1 MTRISTCIFIIVEWR
16 NSFCSFGSNQSTT
29 TVPEQSRSTAAL
41 LLKKK
46 ERDEILWLHFY
57 QNKQTR
63 VFFFTRHQ
71 KSSIYHQERLTQS
84 FLSLSLS
91 LDSRFNQHFTVV
103 IVYAL
108 LTVLCERERAASVAA
123 TAKRT
128 VPIDIETIRRHDRR
142 WVGGGNGSRK
152 KDEREGGGGGEGGS
166 PSSTLC
172 FIAR

>member
-1 MTRISTCIFIIVEWR
+1 MKFFGFTFIKISKLGCFFLPAIRRAQSIIKKDL
-16 NSFCSFGSNQSTT
+16 S
-29 TVPEQSRSTAAL
+29 SR
-41 LLKKK
+41 
-46 ERDEILWLHFY
+46 F
-57 QNKQTR
+57 
-63 VFFFTRHQ
+63 
-71 KSSIYHQERLTQS
+71 
-84 FLSLSLS
+84 SLS
-91 LDSRFNQHFTVV
+91 LDSHFNQHFTVV

-152 KDEREGGGGGEGGS
+152 KDEREGGGGEGGS